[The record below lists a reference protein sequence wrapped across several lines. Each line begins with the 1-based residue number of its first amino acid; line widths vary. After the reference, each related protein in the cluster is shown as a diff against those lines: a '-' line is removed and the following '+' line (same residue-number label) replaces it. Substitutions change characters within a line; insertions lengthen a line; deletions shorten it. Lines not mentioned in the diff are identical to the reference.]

1 MKFWVWVSQFQHFS
15 RITSSWNHRMN
26 ISNSKVVRCKPRI
39 KKASWNNFYRK
50 NCNCEMK
57 TRDSEF
63 MSCYFYFFSFTILTF
78 FPKNWSLHAIPILFI
93 AILSLCLA
101 IQTFFI
107 FRNFEW
113 TSHNSDWFPEIFWV
127 CNFHFSAFGILNF
140 SSCNSNISFL
150 SYNLQ
155 DVHLHFKNVEF
166 AKLQTQKHPQKC
178 WNCEIKTWNSEF
190 RACNLNLSPPHNS
203 DFFSDIWSLN
213 VIGIL
218 SLHLGF
224 AKFRGQSVIVRWKLR
239 ILSLLLKKNLQNVG
253 FCTGKIGIVR

>member
-1 MKFWVWVSQFQHFS
+1 MRWKLG
-15 RITSSWNHRMN
+15 
-26 ISNSKVVRCKPRI
+26 
-39 KKASWNNFYRK
+39 
-50 NCNCEMK
+50 
-57 TRDSEF
+57 
-63 MSCYFYFFSFTILTF
+63 IL
-78 FPKNWSLHAIPILFI
+78 N
-93 AILSLCLA
+93 LCLA
-101 IQTFFI
+101 IFTFFPSQFWLFSLKIEVYMQFPFFSLQFWVYVLQFKLYI

-113 TSHNSDWFPEIFWV
+113 TSHNSDLFPEIFWV

-224 AKFRGQSVIVRWKLR
+224 AKFRGQFVIVRWKFWE
-239 ILSLLLKKNLQNVG
+239 KKKGWNH
-253 FCTGKIGIVR
+253 KMYI